1 MLPTFT
7 YGTTYMIEVAV
18 KTNGVYSGYG
28 SPCTVNSRPVPTLVN
43 CGAVIATSGTLVSTT
58 NYERVTSYRFEIT
71 NMTTNVVT
79 TIDRPLHWFN
89 FNMVPGYV
97 AGAQYGV
104 RVALMTSGVYS
115 PYGDACEITAPG
127 AARPENV
134 KAETAKAFSAVAYP
148 NPFAESFKIAV
159 TTSAEQSV
167 NVKVYDMTGRLLE
180 TRSIE
185 MSAIETLE
193 VGDRYPS
200 GVYNV
205 IVSQG
210 ENVRTLRV
218 VKR

>member
-1 MLPTFT
+1 
-7 YGTTYMIEVAV
+7 
-18 KTNGVYSGYG
+18 
-28 SPCTVNSRPVPTLVN
+28 
-43 CGAVIATSGTLVSTT
+43 
-58 NYERVTSYRFEIT
+58 
-71 NMTTNVVT
+71 
-79 TIDRPLHWFN
+79 
-89 FNMVPGYV
+89 
-97 AGAQYGV
+97 
-104 RVALMTSGVYS
+104 
-115 PYGDACEITAPG
+115 
-127 AARPENV
+127 
-134 KAETAKAFSAVAYP
+134 
-148 NPFAESFKIAV
+148 V

-180 TRSIE
+180 TRSTE